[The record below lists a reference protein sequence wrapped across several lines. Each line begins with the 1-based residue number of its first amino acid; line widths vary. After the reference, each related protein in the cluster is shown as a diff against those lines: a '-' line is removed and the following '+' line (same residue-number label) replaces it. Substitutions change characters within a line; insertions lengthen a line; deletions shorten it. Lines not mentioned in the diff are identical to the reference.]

1 MKIQIEKTVVT
12 FNPESPAEKDSLEKL
27 WRMLIDCNGPT
38 LKLCPIGEFIPAVN
52 DKGAM
57 FYIEGMERST
67 DPKVSAAAKSTGS
80 TPTVV
85 TEDCTVYCSIC
96 NKTIDLK
103 AGDTIPMC
111 CGKPMINIDF

>member
-1 MKIQIEKTVVT
+1 MKIQIEKSVVT
-12 FNPESPAEKDSLEKL
+12 LDPESQAEKDSLQKL

-38 LKLCPIGEFIPAVN
+38 LKLCPVGEYIPVAS

-57 FYIEGMERST
+57 FYIEGMERSK
-67 DPKVSAAAKSTGS
+67 DPKVTEFVKSIDYN
-80 TPTVV
+80 PTTV
-85 TEDCTVYCSIC
+85 TEDCSVYCSIC

-111 CGKPMINIDF
+111 CGRLMVNLDA